1 VTNSPSG
8 AAIVHNNTPTPTKES
23 AETELEDF
31 QESILTS
38 AAAAESKD
46 VGRVENGIEMRSRA
60 ASYSRLKNGMMDGER
75 TNCHARYFVVVCD
88 VFAVML
94 LF

>member
-1 VTNSPSG
+1 MTNSPSG

-46 VGRVENGIEMRSRA
+46 VGASRTG
-60 ASYSRLKNGMMDGER
+60 LK
-75 TNCHARYFVVVCD
+75 
-88 VFAVML
+88 
-94 LF
+94 